1 MIHLSSYE
9 DRDRGPAPASNT
21 PRMLYDPTTGGMVA
35 VKDNNNNK
43 KSSSSG
49 GSKRRQNK
57 SRRGGGGGGEPQANT
72 STRANGSKGGN
83 KAAASDKPKRER
95 GGRNRKEG
103 GRGGNNA
110 KSQSTRRSR
119 KGGGRKVDNEG
130 TYGNVA
136 LYTGFDAGQ
145 PQLGMQTTMT
155 EEPTPTFEVVKAD
168 DKMELLADANDSPT
182 LKPTAKEFAPSQAA
196 LAAAAARAANGG
208 SSVSS
213 DEERDEDGGD
223 DVFDGDEDEDN
234 DGLGFDPTQDMDGL
248 MMSGHHDDDDSDAA
262 LDFDALNLTDPISFP
277 NKDGDDEPRHI
288 FAFGSSGTWGGAG
301 NNNKSDW
308 DSVPSATT
316 AATSGGLFGSSDNFL
331 GSSSDE
337 KASDGHVPFLNIPA
351 GSSWGAFGSGIVNN
365 NPKTGD

>member
-1 MIHLSSYE
+1 MAWWPS
-9 DRDRGPAPASNT
+9 RKTTTRNPAAAAVAS
-21 PRMLYDPTTGGMVA
+21 A
-35 VKDNNNNK
+35 VKTKADVAA
-43 KSSSSG
+43 
-49 GSKRRQNK
+49 
-57 SRRGGGGGGEPQANT
+57 GGEPQANT
-72 STRANGSKGGN
+72 RANGTKGGN

-110 KSQSTRRSR
+110 KSSQSSRRSR

-145 PQLGMQTTMT
+145 PQLGMQTTTMT

-223 DVFDGDEDEDN
+223 DFNDGDDDEDN

-248 MMSGHHDDDDSDAA
+248 MMSGDHHDDEDSDAA

-277 NKDGDDEPRHI
+277 TKDGDDEPRHI

-301 NNNKSDW
+301 KQQVGLGQRAIGD
-308 DSVPSATT
+308 DSCHFGRIVWIFRQF
-316 AATSGGLFGSSDNFL
+316 SGQQQRRKGVRWTCALPQ
-331 GSSSDE
+331 
-337 KASDGHVPFLNIPA
+337 H
-351 GSSWGAFGSGIVNN
+351 SGCW
-365 NPKTGD
+365 